1 MDARRSARLCGS
13 SNTLALFPLSR
24 LAGVTHARCSLYGAN
39 TPWKQVMVTR
49 GFDTSAAN
57 LAQC

>member
-1 MDARRSARLCGS
+1 MKIPDDEFGGDENGIYYDGQNKYTRLCGD
-13 SNTLALFPLSR
+13 LHSR
-24 LAGVTHARCSLYGAN
+24 
-39 TPWKQVMVTR
+39 VMLTR